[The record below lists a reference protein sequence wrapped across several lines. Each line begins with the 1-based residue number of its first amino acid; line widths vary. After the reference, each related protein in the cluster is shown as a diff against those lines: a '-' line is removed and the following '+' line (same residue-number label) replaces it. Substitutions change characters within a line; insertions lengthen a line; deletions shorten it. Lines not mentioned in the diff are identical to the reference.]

1 MIILWQFVIKIISEV
16 ERMWR
21 MNLLYCGD
29 SNFEDG
35 LIISILSILK
45 HEQSV
50 LNIYILTMAYETNN
64 KKYLPV
70 RAKTIK
76 KLDKLVKKNNPQ
88 SFVKVIDITD
98 IYHKYELS
106 ANAETRFTPYCML
119 RLYADLVDLPSKI
132 LYLDN
137 DVVCMN
143 SFASFYNIDNS
154 NYELV
159 GVLDRYGSW
168 FFRKKFWQ
176 RDYIN
181 SGVLLLNLDL
191 IKQTGLFTKAR
202 EMCQTKQ
209 MLMPDQS
216 ALNKLATAK
225 KIVPNIYNQQK
236 CIKKDTIFRH
246 FTTTFKFFPK
256 FRTQKI
262 KPWDIANLHTIL
274 KTYEIDDILNKH
286 AEFKKEL
293 NND

>member
-1 MIILWQFVIKIISEV
+1 
-16 ERMWR
+16 

-45 HEQSV
+45 HEKST
-50 LNIYILTMAYETNN
+50 LNIYVLTMAYETHD

-143 SFASFYNIDNS
+143 SFTKLYDIDNS

-176 RDYIN
+176 RDYLN

-202 EMCQTKQ
+202 EMCQTKP

-216 ALNKLATAK
+216 ALNKLAVAK

-236 CIKKDTIFRH
+236 WIKQDTIFRH
-246 FTTTFKFFPK
+246 FTTTFKFFPR

-262 KPWDIANLHTIL
+262 KPWDIDNLHNIL
-274 KTYEIDDILNKH
+274 KTYEIDDILN
-286 AEFKKEL
+286 EYTQFKKEL
-293 NND
+293 NHD

>member
-1 MIILWQFVIKIISEV
+1 
-16 ERMWR
+16 

-45 HEQSV
+45 HEKST
-50 LNIYILTMAYETNN
+50 LNIYVLTMAYETHD

-70 RAKTIK
+70 SSTTIK
-76 KLDKLVKKNNPQ
+76 KLDKLVKKTNPK

-119 RLYADLVDLPSKI
+119 RLYADLVNLPSKI

-143 SFASFYNIDNS
+143 SFTNFYDIDNS
-154 NYELV
+154 NFELV

-176 RDYIN
+176 RDYLN

-202 EMCQTKQ
+202 EMCQTKP

-216 ALNKLATAK
+216 ALNKLAVAK

-236 CIKKDTIFRH
+236 WIKQDTIFRH
-246 FTTTFKFFPK
+246 FTTTFKFFPR

-262 KPWDIANLHTIL
+262 KPWDIDNLHNIL
-274 KTYEIDDILNKH
+274 KTYEIDDILN
-286 AEFKKEL
+286 EYTQFKKEL
-293 NND
+293 NHD

>member
-1 MIILWQFVIKIISEV
+1 
-16 ERMWR
+16 

-45 HEQSV
+45 HEKRE
-50 LNIYILTMAYETNN
+50 LNIYVLTMAYETHD
-64 KKYLPV
+64 KKYFPV
-70 RAKTIK
+70 SSTTIK
-76 KLDKLVKKNNPQ
+76 KLDKLVKKTNPK
-88 SFVKVIDITD
+88 SFVKLIDITD

-143 SFASFYNIDNS
+143 SFSSFYDIDNS

-176 RDYIN
+176 RDYLN
-181 SGVLLLNLDL
+181 SGVLLLNLDM
-191 IKQTGLFTKAR
+191 IKQTNLFTKAR
-202 EMCQTKQ
+202 EMCQTKT

-216 ALNKLATAK
+216 ALNKLAIAK

-236 CIKKDTIFRH
+236 WIKKDTIFRH

-262 KPWDIANLHTIL
+262 KPWDIDNLHNIL
-274 KTYEIDDILNKH
+274 KTYEIDDILK
-286 AEFKKEL
+286 EYTQFKKEL
-293 NND
+293 NHD